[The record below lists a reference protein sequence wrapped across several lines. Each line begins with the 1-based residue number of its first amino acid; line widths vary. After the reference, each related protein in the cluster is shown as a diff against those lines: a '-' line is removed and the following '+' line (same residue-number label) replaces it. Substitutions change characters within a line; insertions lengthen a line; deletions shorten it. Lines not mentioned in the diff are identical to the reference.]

1 VYPVKFRLIVL
12 PAILTVIVFSTLA
25 RAQRPQF
32 TVCKSTYALCT
43 TAKCTTIPGKSD
55 VSCACDVKTGY
66 SLGAHPCEDIQQTSE
81 GQTIKSRY
89 YPVKSYARC
98 SNDRSWA
105 YCLDAPCVIDKN
117 DKSKAACTC
126 SLVQKQ
132 GDYVITGDTY
142 TKSTC
147 TTGII
152 SSATVMQLDQAT
164 DFLETQDALPPFDFK
179 VLNVQRK

>member
-1 VYPVKFRLIVL
+1 MKHRQVILLAALSVIAFR
-12 PAILTVIVFSTLA
+12 TFA
-25 RAQRPQF
+25 RSQQPQF

-43 TAKCTTIPGKSD
+43 KAKCLPMPGSSD
-55 VSCACDVKTGY
+55 KVSCACEVKTGY
-66 SLGAHPCEDIQQTSE
+66 SLGTQPCGSAQQIKD
-81 GQTIKSRY
+81 GQLQSRY
-89 YPVKSYARC
+89 YPIKSYARC
-98 SNDRSWA
+98 SNDRPWA
-105 YCLDAPCVIDKN
+105 YCLDAICAVDKG
-117 DKSKAACTC
+117 DKTKASCTC
-126 SLVQKQ
+126 SLVRNQ

-152 SSATVMQLDQAT
+152 SSATVDQVDQAT